1 MRALPAVYVIF
12 AASLF
17 VRTALADE
25 ASETH
30 LALFNRMLTGTH
42 CETVPT
48 NGLNCKYKL
57 GTVEVSIGNIGDASP
72 VIAFNHSDSKEEFYA
87 VMVSGC
93 VAIIHTRAEMAKH
106 ERNYGVFISPVTGKV
121 YMTPGECS
129 QAAKG
134 S

>member
-1 MRALPAVYVIF
+1 MRASAFAFAILAATLAVR
-12 AASLF
+12 ASL
-17 VRTALADE
+17 AE
-25 ASETH
+25 EPPEEH
-30 LALFNRMLTGTH
+30 LALLNRMLAGTH
-42 CETVPT
+42 CETLPS

-72 VIAFNHSDSKEEFYA
+72 VIAFNHSDSTEEFYA

-93 VAIIHTRAEMAKH
+93 IAIIHTRTEMAKH
-106 ERNYGVFISPVTGKV
+106 KSNYGVFISPATGKV

-129 QAAKG
+129 QAGKG